1 MPIKALNYI
10 RVGAAPNKT
19 ITYEP
24 GSILDLGKEEENR
37 LISLKVAEELPEVI
51 KEIIPPSNGSDQP
64 GEDDDDT
71 IAPEEFERLHNLL
84 DDAFNKDPLIDAA
97 LKAGVEL
104 SPEARKLKDTVIEEI
119 ILQGKEEEVLAM
131 KEGE

>member
-37 LISLKVAEELPEVI
+37 LISLKVAEALPEVI
-51 KEIIPPSNGSDQP
+51 KDIVPPSNGSDQS

-84 DDAFNKDPLIDAA
+84 DDAFNKDPLIEAA